1 MAERRLSYRPEP
13 GYGGEC
19 RSGQYDGDL
28 HTTRGRSMAPDVRMR
43 VAVAFVEAAGFVP
56 AFEAVDAMTRTARIR
71 VGG

>member
-1 MAERRLSYRPEP
+1 
-13 GYGGEC
+13 
-19 RSGQYDGDL
+19 
-28 HTTRGRSMAPDVRMR
+28 MAPDVRMR